1 MPNNLCRTCG
11 GDLTKWSSCSECRK
25 VTQKICTTCS
35 IKTTEEFHSHHIH
48 LEPYQ
53 IVNAKNQVA
62 TVQSYHDSPDS
73 KVTKKKKSHGK
84 ITLVVSCIMVGII
97 ILSIFGANHPESFS
111 DPKPSQIKITT
122 PSESSNIIQKIMQ
135 DANQAPQD
143 KAPQIIT
150 DVKYTYNNCLG
161 VSDGTHLTVTCP
173 TTYGNVYKA
182 VVQIPAELMSQ
193 FENNMFNLRGLSVT
207 EHMDSISIQYA
218 KKMYEAKFVNS

>member
-1 MPNNLCRTCG
+1 MPNNLCRACG

-25 VTQKICTTCS
+25 ITQKICTTCS
-35 IKTTEEFHSHHIH
+35 IKTIEEFHSHHIH

-62 TVQSYHDSPDS
+62 TIQSYHDFSDS
-73 KVTKKKKSHGK
+73 KDAKKKKSHRK
-84 ITLVVSCIMVGII
+84 ITLAVSCIIAGII
-97 ILSIFGANHPESFS
+97 ILGILGTNHQESIS
-111 DPKPSQIKITT
+111 DPKPSQITTTT
-122 PSESSNIIQKIMQ
+122 PPASPNIIQKIMQ
-135 DANQAPQD
+135 DTSQAPQVETP
-143 KAPQIIT
+143 KIT
-150 DVKYTYNNCLG
+150 TNVRYTYNNCLG

-173 TTYGNVYKA
+173 TTYGSVYKA